1 MRHPIQHK
9 IYQNICGFQSQKTVA
24 AMQNSRNSTEF
35 QQTHREDWLTLG
47 SRQAWYSLKLTEYF
61 TSTRIYRNSLFP
73 LLFLS
78 IVIWKYF
85 IQVIKRI
92 CSYNIVDLKRR
103 NLLVL
108 TYFSLQLCLIQI
120 SRNRGS
126 VVVNCNLCFEV
137 SCIADNFTA
146 DIIKWNEQN
155 KVNRKLK
162 AGRLLHES

>member
-1 MRHPIQHK
+1 M
-9 IYQNICGFQSQKTVA
+9 
-24 AMQNSRNSTEF
+24 
-35 QQTHREDWLTLG
+35 
-47 SRQAWYSLKLTEYF
+47 
-61 TSTRIYRNSLFP
+61 
-73 LLFLS
+73 
-78 IVIWKYF
+78 
-85 IQVIKRI
+85 
-92 CSYNIVDLKRR
+92 VDLKRR
-103 NLLVL
+103 NHLAL

-162 AGRLLHES
+162 AGRLLHAS